1 MMPNLKLIIPV
12 LFSFQLISVYSF
24 MPAPHAQ
31 QIRMDQIYQQ
41 PKNTFFILLENHW
54 LQALRLHDTLYLD
67 KLLSPD
73 FIEISYKGEIRT
85 KKNILDHRVADNQ
98 NTEEQLTGMNVR
110 EHKNTAIVTGINN
123 ITIKQVNRK
132 ILIRFTDVFV
142 KKGNQW
148 QAVSAQETLVSQ

>member
-1 MMPNLKLIIPV
+1 MMPNLKLIIPA

-24 MPAPHAQ
+24 MPASDALHVR
-31 QIRMDQIYQQ
+31 IDQIDQQ
-41 PKNTFFILLENHW
+41 PKNTFFISIENHW

-73 FIEISYKGEIRT
+73 FIDISYKGEIRT
-85 KKNILDHRVADNQ
+85 KKNILDHRVTDNQ
-98 NTEEQLTGMNVR
+98 NMEEQLTGIKVR
-110 EHKNTAIVTGINN
+110 EYKNTAIVIGINN
-123 ITIKQVNRK
+123 ITIHQVNRK